1 MLSDT
6 TCSFSPKRSAVSNI
20 AWYITNN
27 DHYHPGIIE
36 SALNAFGSFLA
47 WHSKRYA
54 SVIVST
60 LSRFLGLFL
69 LLLALGASR
78 GAERLLRSAWRHSRH
93 EKDAGGLQNRFLT
106 LLTRLQHR
114 QTDPLTGIGTHG
126 LARHEMHKLIAA
138 NRAFLVIRLGID
150 NINHINKTLGD
161 DIGDQLLV
169 ALTHRLVRLQYHHGR
184 LYRLGGNEF
193 LLLVA
198 PPFVDNT
205 LLERLREQLS
215 QPLKLSGTSLIPTI
229 VMAVLQ
235 SPDNGQDAQQ
245 LLHRSSIA
253 LSQARHSPEGFH
265 AYQSG
270 LDHRHAREKQLL
282 GDLVDAVQD
291 QQLRVVY
298 QPKIRLGDG
307 DVTGFEA
314 LLQWQHPTLG
324 LLYPDE
330 FLPLA
335 VHSGHMALVGQ
346 WLVEQVLDHMAAW
359 QKSGHPQQ
367 VAINL
372 SAIDLDD
379 PQLARRL
386 LTGLNRRDIAPK
398 QLMLE
403 ITEQTMMLDPTSVA
417 ILLEKLRAKGVTVAI
432 DDFGTGYSSLTQL
445 RRLPLD
451 VLKIDKSFVM
461 NLERQRED
469 ATIVHSSIALAHD
482 FGLEV
487 VAEGVETAQQLAL
500 LIEAG
505 CDQAQGYLIARP
517 MDVDHVLDWLM
528 EYRATTPPSFM
539 PI

>member
-1 MLSDT
+1 MLI
-6 TCSFSPKRSAVSNI
+6 RLI
-20 AWYITNN
+20 
-27 DHYHPGIIE
+27 
-36 SALNAFGSFLA
+36 
-47 WHSKRYA
+47 
-54 SVIVST
+54 
-60 LSRFLGLFL
+60 GLFL
-69 LLLALGASR
+69 LFLALWVSR
-78 GAERLLRSAWRHSRH
+78 GAEKLLRSAWRHPSH
-93 EKDAGGLQNRFLT
+93 EKHVGRLQNRFFT
-106 LLTRLQHR
+106 LLTHLQHR
-114 QTDPLTGIGTHG
+114 QTDPLTGIGTHS
-126 LARHEMHKLIAA
+126 LAHHEIQKLIAA
-138 NRAFLVIRLGID
+138 DRAFLVIRLSID
-150 NINHINKTLGD
+150 NINRINKTLGH

-184 LYRLGGNEF
+184 LYRLCGNEF

-198 PPFVDNT
+198 PPFVNNT

-229 VMAVLQ
+229 SMAVLQ
-235 SPDNGQDAQQ
+235 SPDNGRDAHQ

-253 LSQARHSPEGFH
+253 LIQARHSREGFH
-265 AYQSG
+265 VYQSG

-298 QPKIRLGDG
+298 QPKIRLDSG

-335 VHSGHMALVGQ
+335 VHSGHMALIGQ
-346 WLVEQVLDHMAAW
+346 WLIDQVMDHMAAW
-359 QKSGHPQQ
+359 QTSGHALQI
-367 VAINL
+367 AINL
-372 SAIDLDD
+372 SAVDLDD
-379 PQLARRL
+379 PQLARKL
-386 LTGLNRRDIAPK
+386 LAGLHRRHIAPT

-403 ITEQTMMLDPTSVA
+403 ITEQMMMLDPESVA
-417 ILLEKLRAKGVTVAI
+417 LLLEKLRKEGVTIAI

-461 NLERQRED
+461 NLTKQHED

-487 VAEGVETAQQLAL
+487 VAEGVETHEQLAL
-500 LIEAG
+500 LTKAG
-505 CDQAQGYLIARP
+505 CNQAQGYLIARP
-517 MDVDHVLDWLM
+517 MDVGHVLDWL
-528 EYRATTPPSFM
+528 EQYREATPPNFA
-539 PI
+539 PT

>member
-1 MLSDT
+1 M
-6 TCSFSPKRSAVSNI
+6 
-20 AWYITNN
+20 
-27 DHYHPGIIE
+27 
-36 SALNAFGSFLA
+36 NAFGHLLA
-47 WHSKRYA
+47 WHPKRYA
-54 SVIVST
+54 SAIVT
-60 LSRFLGLFL
+60 VLSRFLGLL
-69 LLLALGASR
+69 LLFLALGASR
-78 GAERLLRSAWRHSRH
+78 GAERLLRSAWHHPRH
-93 EKDAGGLQNRFLT
+93 EKYAGRLQSHFFK
-106 LLTRLQHR
+106 LLTHLQRR
-114 QTDPLTGIGTHG
+114 QTDPLTGIGTHS
-126 LARHEMHKLIAA
+126 LAHHEIHKLIAA
-138 NRAFLVIRLGID
+138 DQTFLIIRLGID
-150 NINHINKTLGD
+150 NINHINKTLGE

-169 ALTHRLVRLQYHHGR
+169 ALTRRLVRLHYHHGR

-205 LLERLREQLS
+205 LLERLKEQLS

-229 VMAVLQ
+229 SMAVLQ
-235 SPDNGQDAQQ
+235 SPEDGKDAQQ

-253 LSQARHSPEGFH
+253 LIQARHSREGFH

-270 LDHRHAREKQLL
+270 LDHRHAREKRLL
-282 GDLVDAVQD
+282 SDLVNAVQD

-298 QPKIRLGDG
+298 QPKIRLDNGA
-307 DVTGFEA
+307 VTGFEA
-314 LLQWQHPTLG
+314 LLQWQHPSLG

-346 WLVEQVLDHMAAW
+346 WLIGQVMDHMAAW
-359 QKSGHPQQ
+359 QASGHAMQI
-367 VAINL
+367 AINL

-386 LTGLNRRDIAPK
+386 LAGLHHRHIAPT

-403 ITEQTMMLDPTSVA
+403 ITEQTMMLDPASVA
-417 ILLEKLRAKGVTVAI
+417 VLLEELRKEGVTVAI

-461 NLERQRED
+461 NLTKQRED

-487 VAEGVETAQQLAL
+487 VAEGVETPQQLAL
-500 LIEAG
+500 LTKAG

-517 MDVDHVLDWLM
+517 MDEDRVLDWLM
-528 EYRATTPPSFM
+528 EYRISTPLNFM
-539 PI
+539 PS

>member
-1 MLSDT
+1 M
-6 TCSFSPKRSAVSNI
+6 
-20 AWYITNN
+20 
-27 DHYHPGIIE
+27 
-36 SALNAFGSFLA
+36 
-47 WHSKRYA
+47 
-54 SVIVST
+54 
-60 LSRFLGLFL
+60 
-69 LLLALGASR
+69 
-78 GAERLLRSAWRHSRH
+78 RSAWPHPHH
-93 EKDAGGLQNRFLT
+93 EKQAGRLQNRFFT
-106 LLTRLQHR
+106 LLTHLQHR
-114 QTDPLTGIGTHG
+114 QTDPLTGIGTYS
-126 LARHEMHKLIAA
+126 LAHHEIRKLVATDT
-138 NRAFLVIRLGID
+138 AFLIIRLSID
-150 NINHINKTLGD
+150 NINRINKTLGYD
-161 DIGDQLLV
+161 VGDQLLV
-169 ALTHRLVRLQYHHGR
+169 ALTHRLLRIKYHHGR

-198 PPFVDNT
+198 PPFVGDT

-229 VMAVLQ
+229 SMAVLH
-235 SPDNGQDAQQ
+235 SPEDGKDARQ

-253 LSQARHSPEGFH
+253 LIQARHSREGFH

-298 QPKIRLGDG
+298 QPKIRFDDG
-307 DVTGFEA
+307 SVTGFEA

-346 WLVEQVLDHMAAW
+346 WLIGQVMDHMAAW
-359 QKSGHPQQ
+359 QAKGHALQI
-367 VAINL
+367 AINL

-386 LTGLNRRDIAPK
+386 LAGLQRKHIAPT

-403 ITEQTMMLDPTSVA
+403 ITEQTMMRDPASVA
-417 ILLEKLRAKGVTVAI
+417 VLLEELRKEGVTVAI

-461 NLERQRED
+461 NLTKQRED

-487 VAEGVETAQQLAL
+487 VAEGVETPQQFAL
-500 LIEAG
+500 LSDAG

-517 MDVDHVLDWLM
+517 MDEDRVLDWLA
-528 EYRATTPPSFM
+528 EYRTTTLLSFM